1 MPSNMTTVELQN
13 EDVPQD
19 MECYVD
25 SEGNKYNFAFGLNWD
40 GIIIDERTKS
50 YK

>member
-1 MPSNMTTVELQN
+1 MTTVELQN
-13 EDVPQD
+13 EDVTQD
-19 MECYVD
+19 MQCYVD

-40 GIIIDERTKS
+40 GIIIDERPKS

>member
-1 MPSNMTTVELQN
+1 
-13 EDVPQD
+13 
-19 MECYVD
+19 MERENIRKSIYSKQRRWCYVD